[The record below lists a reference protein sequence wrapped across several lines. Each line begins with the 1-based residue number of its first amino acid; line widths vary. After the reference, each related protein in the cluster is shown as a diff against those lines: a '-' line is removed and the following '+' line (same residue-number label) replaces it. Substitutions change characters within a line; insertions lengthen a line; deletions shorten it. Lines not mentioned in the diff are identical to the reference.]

1 VLKQRLRG
9 VRGADTTARTP
20 GTRGALGTRRAVILP
35 DPVARAHFL
44 NDEGD
49 LDSAVLRL
57 AMPEKKTQRG
67 LSGELEAAFPEKPVR
82 GEPSP
87 TTYRGMR
94 INGQRVATWSSKGG
108 WSGDSRPEAEWLQ

>member
-1 VLKQRLRG
+1 M
-9 VRGADTTARTP
+9 RTWC
-20 GTRGALGTRRAVILP
+20 RCTRRAVILP

-67 LSGELEAAFPEKPVR
+67 LSGDLEAAFPEKPGFSAGAR
-82 GEPSP
+82 GPS
-87 TTYRGMR
+87 R
-94 INGQRVATWSSKGG
+94 ATGVDLSKLRRR
-108 WSGDSRPEAEWLQ
+108 SIMVH